1 MLPEVTVCNMSFIG
15 YPKTSRMAP
24 LPWLGVHVPRFF
36 YPLVVRGFRVRLW
49 CIYFTS
55 IVKDFCKHIDLELN
69 KRWLGWPTRPDI
81 YSLCARLS
89 SGGKI
94 ARRIYHLIFCLQQVS
109 RPAAASGKM
118 RGHH

>member
-1 MLPEVTVCNMSFIG
+1 MSFIG
-15 YPKTSRMAP
+15 YPKTSRMAQ

-81 YSLCARLS
+81 HSLCARLS

-94 ARRIYHLIFCLQQVS
+94 ARVIYHLIFCL
-109 RPAAASGKM
+109 
-118 RGHH
+118 